1 MVTVNEAAVL
11 AAYNE
16 ALNAVAEAQATE
28 EATLER
34 ELEACAAYC
43 KERGYNDAK
52 RAVFEAKTREIVEA
66 DSATAIEA
74 AQLKLEEVAQFV
86 EVVPD
91 EAVAEDEPGETGETE
106 APKGGIY

>member
-16 ALNAVAEAQATE
+16 ALNAVAEAQEAE
-28 EATLER
+28 EATLKG

-43 KERGYNDAK
+43 KERGYSDAT

-66 DSATAIEA
+66 DGAAAIKA
-74 AQLKLEEVAQFV
+74 AQLKLEAVARFV

-91 EAVAEDEPGETGETE
+91 EAGAEDDAEGPE
-106 APKGGIY
+106 AKEGGIY